1 MMRGIERRVVG
12 QDADV
17 SEQGEVE
24 GCSVCRCLHLADFI
38 NWPYCTV
45 FQSVNAD

>member
-1 MMRGIERRVVG
+1 MMTGMEGWVVG

-24 GCSVCRCLHLADFI
+24 GLGLCGCLQLADFI